1 MSKQPTKR
9 TSNSKKTSFKP
20 AASEIPVP
28 FEKAPQPI
36 QPLLSQLD
44 PNQVYI
50 THIDRHLTDY
60 KKRIFLAPVVI
71 NTAVALLLA
80 WRLYHAV
87 PQYLALLQAILG
99 YTSSATVDT
108 TTTTTNEQIW
118 TILRRTGMMLLDFL
132 LFRFIGVWPLTFFLE
147 QPANPL
153 TWRWKIGFQAQEVIV
168 RVSRNWTSADLMK
181 GVKQGEENPF
191 FTTRVLPAID
201 REHMRKTGY
210 LMMDGSWD
218 LDFAVMQDA
227 HYLLNAHKLQ
237 VDDLDKLVLVH
248 QEVNG
253 WLAWRWETGS
263 DVIEERRKKIV
274 LLKEVLTK
282 MGKESLFWKWM
293 EIVEDE
299 RDADGGFTAA
309 RQKRVAERVQ
319 REFEKNGVDFEEI
332 MNGIGGLEE
341 MPLQPGE
348 EKEVER
354 LGI

>member
-9 TSNSKKTSFKP
+9 TKQPSFKP
-20 AASEIPVP
+20 AASDIPVP
-28 FEKAPQPI
+28 FEKAPQSI
-36 QPLLSQLD
+36 QPLLDQLD
-44 PNQVYI
+44 PNSVYI
-50 THIDRHLTDY
+50 IHIDRHLTEY

-80 WRLYHAV
+80 WRISYAA
-87 PQYLALLQAILG
+87 PQYLALVQALLG
-99 YTSSATVDT
+99 YTSAATVDT
-108 TTTTTNEQIW
+108 TATSRNEQIW
-118 TILRRTGMMLLDFL
+118 TILRRTGMMLFDFL
-132 LFRFIGVWPLTFFLE
+132 IFRFIGVWPLTFFLE
-147 QPANPL
+147 QPANPI
-153 TWRWKIGFQAQEVIV
+153 TWRWKIGFQAQEVVV
-168 RVSRNWTSADLMK
+168 RVSRNWSSADLMR
-181 GVKQGEENPF
+181 GVKQGEENPYF
-191 FTTRVLPAID
+191 KTRVLPAIA

-218 LDFAVMQDA
+218 LDFGVMQDA
-227 HYLLNAHKLQ
+227 HYLLNKQKIL

-282 MGKESLFWKWM
+282 LGKESLFWKWM

-299 RDADGGFTAA
+299 RDTDGGFTAA

-332 MNGIGGLEE
+332 MSGIGGLEE
-341 MPLQPGE
+341 MPLQASE
-348 EKEVER
+348 QKEVER